1 MKALVSVDAAT
12 RFDLFENPLHILPV
26 EVNRVDVEVVL
37 IDELFGRKTGDV
49 EAASGDYRQ
58 DQRSDETEATGS
70 RHGVEP
76 SPGAEA
82 YVTRTFF
89 FVNLTKCLAGLTFWS
104 RSQKFLKADYS
115 SAWPLA
121 RALPAPCR
129 FARQGSS
136 SPRAGNLNRKNTGR
150 NAGNEKSSHDGH
162 GGGGGRAG
170 IRTAGLC
177 HGCAGQGQVRRPVR
191 ADGDP

>member
-1 MKALVSVDAAT
+1 MNFSAGRPAMW
-12 RFDLFENPLHILPV
+12 RQPV
-26 EVNRVDVEVVL
+26 AITVKISAVMRQRLREVVM
-37 IDELFGRKTGDV
+37 
-49 EAASGDYRQ
+49 AW
-58 DQRSDETEATGS
+58 
-70 RHGVEP
+70 
-76 SPGAEA
+76 SPALGPKHTSPEH
-82 YVTRTFF
+82 FS
-89 FVNLTKCLAGLTFWS
+89 FVNLTKCLAGLTFSS
-104 RSQKFLKADYS
+104 RCQKFPKADYS

-177 HGCAGQGQVRRPVR
+177 HG
-191 ADGDP
+191 